1 MLEKVKLALR
11 IKSTAYDAEIQALIS
26 ACKIDLGLAGVL
38 SSKIETVETDDVD
51 SLIENA
57 IILYCKA
64 NFGYDESAPRFAEVY
79 MKQKIAMS
87 LSIEYGGEASV

>member
-26 ACKIDLGLAGVL
+26 TCKIDLSLAGVL
-38 SSKIETVETDDVD
+38 DSKLDTVESDEVD
-51 SLIENA
+51 PLIENA

-64 NFGYDESAPRFAEVY
+64 NFGYDESAPRFADVY
-79 MKQKIAMS
+79 LKQKIAMS
-87 LSIEYGGEASV
+87 LSVEYGGEANV